1 MQKIHSHYYTN
12 IMFIIL
18 FFFFM
23 TFTASQCSVLSLPTC
38 WMRLLSCYTY
48 KSRLPLRHQG
58 CLQYEYVNVE
68 RRDGAAFCFQL
79 VCSCNR
85 TFDFL
90 CEPVFLL
97 LSYYIYYV
105 CKVSDFQLC
114 LQAKTNVYEYHC
126 NELG

>member
-1 MQKIHSHYYTN
+1 
-12 IMFIIL
+12 
-18 FFFFM
+18 M
-23 TFTASQCSVLSLPTC
+23 TFTASQCSVLSIPTC

-58 CLQYEYVNVE
+58 CLQYEYINVE

-85 TFDFL
+85 TSDFL

-97 LSYYIYYV
+97 LSYSIYYV
-105 CKVSDFQLC
+105 CKVSDFPATNTIIYYFY
-114 LQAKTNVYEYHC
+114 LQKADKSTIVRTFAKNI
-126 NELG
+126 NILFI